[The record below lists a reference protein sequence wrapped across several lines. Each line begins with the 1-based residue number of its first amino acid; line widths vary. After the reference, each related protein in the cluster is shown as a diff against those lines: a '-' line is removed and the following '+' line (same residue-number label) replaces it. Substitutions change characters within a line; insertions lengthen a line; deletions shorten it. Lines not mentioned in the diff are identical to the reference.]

1 MELQDLLK
9 NVQDQ
14 KKILEQQYD
23 NLNQNI
29 EECNLIINGGEGLS
43 QPKVEINNDYIEK
56 CKILEAENYTIK
68 QEIENLNNEI
78 ENQKKTN
85 ENLEQVIDSM
95 NKESYDN
102 EEILQNLK
110 STIEKLKMQNKQ
122 GSLINSQADLQ
133 ISKNNSLMQM
143 KQQEMK
149 NLNEKINT
157 LNKELQIL
165 KNENKSLLN
174 QMKKKQQENSKGD
187 LINQRLIAEIK
198 SIKENNKVLEEC
210 LKDRQK
216 TINDLKN
223 TLKIMGGLGDQNL
236 ENNEI
241 MMNDNLSE
249 KKKRLE
255 EIINDTKQKEKQLEE
270 IKKNYMD
277 MIKFKDEKIKE
288 LKEKLG

>member
-1 MELQDLLK
+1 
-9 NVQDQ
+9 
-14 KKILEQQYD
+14 
-23 NLNQNI
+23 
-29 EECNLIINGGEGLS
+29 
-43 QPKVEINNDYIEK
+43 
-56 CKILEAENYTIK
+56 
-68 QEIENLNNEI
+68 
-78 ENQKKTN
+78 
-85 ENLEQVIDSM
+85 M

-288 LKEKLG
+288 LKEKLGY

>member
-1 MELQDLLK
+1 
-9 NVQDQ
+9 
-14 KKILEQQYD
+14 
-23 NLNQNI
+23 
-29 EECNLIINGGEGLS
+29 
-43 QPKVEINNDYIEK
+43 
-56 CKILEAENYTIK
+56 
-68 QEIENLNNEI
+68 
-78 ENQKKTN
+78 
-85 ENLEQVIDSM
+85 M

-216 TINDLKN
+216 TIFELKN
-223 TLKIMGGLGDQNL
+223 TLKISGGLSKDENGQYNFEFNGDINEKQNRI
-236 ENNEI
+236 N
-241 MMNDNLSE
+241 
-249 KKKRLE
+249 

-270 IKKNYMD
+270 IKKNYRD
-277 MIKFKDEKIKE
+277 MIKLIKIIIPIIQIEQNLLETQIKI
-288 LKEKLG
+288 LL